1 MINSVVL
8 VGRITKD
15 AEVKKTASGISTCRF
30 SLALDKKDGVDFIDC
45 QAWRQSAEFMG
56 YCKKG
61 DIIGV
66 IGKLTTYTYERDGR
80 KNKVTEVNADAVR
93 RIYGKK
99 VEVDA
104 VTEMPLE
111 TAENWSQGITI
122 TEEELPF

>member
-1 MINSVVL
+1 MINKVIL

-15 AEVKKTASGISTCRF
+15 AEVKKTQSGISTCRF

-66 IGKLTTYTYERDGR
+66 VGRLTTYTYERDGR
-80 KNKVTEVNADAVR
+80 KNKVTEVVADTVQ

-99 VEVDA
+99 VELDP
-104 VTEMPLE
+104 VTEMPLK
-111 TAENWSQGITI
+111 TAEI
-122 TEEELPF
+122 EPEELPF